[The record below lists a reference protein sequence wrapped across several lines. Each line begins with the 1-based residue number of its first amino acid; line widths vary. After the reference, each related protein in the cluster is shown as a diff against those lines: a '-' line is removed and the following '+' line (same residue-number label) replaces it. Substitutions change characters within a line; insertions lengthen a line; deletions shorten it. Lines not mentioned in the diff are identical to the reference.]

1 MKTLRS
7 LEDRLADQRGEQ
19 YVTDLKRAI
28 HAGTYVSSRDLS
40 RFPIDRIA
48 VRILADPEN
57 HWEQYLTIKRAHYG
71 LPNTATY
78 EEVGAARD
86 EELIAAYPQTL
97 RRNRQRR
104 AEILDL
110 LLD

>member
-1 MKTLRS
+1 
-7 LEDRLADQRGEQ
+7 
-19 YVTDLKRAI
+19 LKRAI

-78 EEVGAARD
+78 EEVGAAED
-86 EELIAAYPQTL
+86 EARIAAYPET
-97 RRNRQRR
+97 QRR
-104 AEILDL
+104 VIARRRALIDL
-110 LLD
+110 VL